1 MKRYEQHPFMEL
13 SHAVKGKVKFTEW
26 LIIPL
31 EEEPTISFI
40 ASEAWY
46 SNFKYF
52 RNLIKSY
59 PESKDI
65 FDEQGRVIANVI
77 PLFSTFKG
85 WRWNREQIFHCM
97 NTYPDITLRAFRY
110 YFDSIWSN
118 AILRKVFGK
127 HFRQFIREANVL
139 GIFKNLTRFDLETF
153 SEFPTEV
160 PIYNPTLKK
169 RSCKVESN
177 WALEF
182 QKAVIYMV
190 YPGLFVDKGMNFGF
204 ISSKPATELD
214 PNMFWRSSEVDMI
227 IKLGEFVKGGSNNEK
242 SKV

>member
-31 EEEPTISFI
+31 EEPIISFT

-65 FDEQGRVIANVI
+65 FDEQGRVVANVI

-85 WRWNREQIFHCM
+85 WRWNRDQIFHCM
-97 NTYPDITLRAFRY
+97 NTYPGITLRAFRC

-127 HFRQFIREANVL
+127 HFRQFIRESNTL
-139 GIFKNLTRFDLETF
+139 GMFKNLTRFDPETF
-153 SEFPTEV
+153 SEFPAKV
-160 PIYNPTLKK
+160 PIYNPTLQKL
-169 RSCKVESN
+169 SYKVESDLR
-177 WALEF
+177 LEV
-182 QKAVIYMV
+182 QKALTHMV
-190 YPGLFVDKGMNFGF
+190 YPGLFVIKGMNFGF
-204 ISSKPATELD
+204 ISSRPATELD
-214 PNMFWRSSEVDMI
+214 PNMFWRGPEVDMI